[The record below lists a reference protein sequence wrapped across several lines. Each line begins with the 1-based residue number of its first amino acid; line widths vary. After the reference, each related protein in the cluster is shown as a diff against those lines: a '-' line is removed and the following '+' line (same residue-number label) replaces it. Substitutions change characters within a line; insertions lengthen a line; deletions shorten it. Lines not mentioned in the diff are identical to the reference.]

1 MLYPIRTFP
10 RNGKCVFYMVCGNI
24 LYILL
29 CYVVTGRNI
38 VGFPQTLV
46 SLGFAV
52 VASRFIGLY
61 EQSNRHQLITVIQE
75 LDFEDE

>member
-1 MLYPIRTFP
+1 MRVLHGFVEICFIY
-10 RNGKCVFYMVCGNI
+10 FYAT
-24 LYILL
+24 LSL
-29 CYVVTGRNI
+29 VVI
-38 VGFPQTLV
+38 SWDSHTLV